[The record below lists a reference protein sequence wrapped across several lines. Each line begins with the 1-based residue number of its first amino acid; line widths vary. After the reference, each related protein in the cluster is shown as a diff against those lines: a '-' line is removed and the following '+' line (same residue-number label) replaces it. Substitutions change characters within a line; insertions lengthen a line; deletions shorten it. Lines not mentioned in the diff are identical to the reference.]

1 VLINSAP
8 NREYRDSPH
17 GVLRMVF
24 ELFGFVS
31 GVGAIGAAWILLLRH
46 ERFKV
51 INGFYA
57 GSRAGGG
64 RGNALIWPSR

>member
-1 VLINSAP
+1 MIL
-8 NREYRDSPH
+8 
-17 GVLRMVF
+17 

-31 GVGAIGAAWILLLRH
+31 GVGAIGAAWMLLLRH

-51 INGFYA
+51 ISGFYA
-57 GSRAGGG
+57 GRRVGDT